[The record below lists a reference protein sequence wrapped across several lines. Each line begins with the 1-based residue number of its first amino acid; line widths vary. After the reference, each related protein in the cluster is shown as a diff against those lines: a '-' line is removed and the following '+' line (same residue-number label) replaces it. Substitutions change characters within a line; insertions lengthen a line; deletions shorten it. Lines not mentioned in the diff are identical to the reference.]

1 MTNRLFRRA
10 AAVVAAVVLG
20 GGVALAAAS
29 PAQAAT
35 TCKHGENTV
44 ASPTGG
50 AGATAAASI
59 CIDSTGHAW
68 IDWYD
73 YSYVKDRK
81 ADGYAAR
88 AYVYWATRYT
98 GAIAVDDTST
108 SQATLLS
115 WESSGGTQYR
125 WTEVWVCLG
134 FAHPDDGSG
143 RCALVVYHT

>member
-10 AAVVAAVVLG
+10 AAVVVAAVLG
-20 GGVALAAAS
+20 GGVALTAAS
-29 PAQAAT
+29 PAQAAL
-35 TCKHGENTV
+35 CKYGENTV
-44 ASPTGG
+44 SSPTGG
-50 AGATAAASI
+50 AGATAGASI

-68 IDWYD
+68 LDWYD
-73 YSYVKDRK
+73 YNFMRDRK

-88 AYVYWATRYT
+88 AYVYWSTRYT
-98 GAIAVDDTST
+98 GPIAVDDTST
-108 SQATLLS
+108 SLPAELN

-134 FAHPDDGSG
+134 YAHPDDGSG